1 MNGSN
6 PWANCLF
13 APARYISHNKNSYQR
28 LQGCRN
34 TQGHVT
40 SLHEGKQSVSKMDGL
55 ADSRVLLWSC
65 LPCSVR
71 DCVFGEAWALRRAG
85 TAVRG
90 ESDRVLSP
98 RSLCDLLFASLQG
111 QRRTASVRVR
121 SHEASGPRALAKFP
135 RASIPQAELWCL
147 EKVAFEEVLTD
158 HLREATVPLCASEV
172 SQPLEAAQEIMRRI
186 EIQDLSRTSD

>member
-1 MNGSN
+1 MS
-6 PWANCLF
+6 
-13 APARYISHNKNSYQR
+13 Q
-28 LQGCRN
+28 
-34 TQGHVT
+34 
-40 SLHEGKQSVSKMDGL
+40 GKQSVSKLYGP
-55 ADSRVLLWSC
+55 ADSLVLLWSC

-71 DCVFGEAWALRRAG
+71 DCVFGEAWAFRRAG
-85 TAVRG
+85 AAVRG
-90 ESDRVLSP
+90 ESNFVP
-98 RSLCDLLFASLQG
+98 PPPSLCDMPFASVQG

-158 HLREATVPLCASEV
+158 HLREATVAAAYPSEV
-172 SQPLEAAQEIMRRI
+172 SQPLEAVQEIMRRI